1 MNADWKH
8 QFRNRM
14 EQYSE
19 PAPEG
24 LWDEIMTSV
33 ESEQKKSGTR
43 LLYILSGIAAA
54 AVLVLAVI
62 LPSDKAT
69 DTGNRQIAGLQ
80 ASGDDDMGRI
90 IETVLPPKP
99 INSFQERVRTGVFT
113 DTSKQSEPEDRV
125 SPAIPDTD
133 RPGPA
138 EPAAEKPGHETS
150 AEQADGAS
158 DGYNFTKDRP
168 AERHGDWQDFV
179 LAEAS
184 EKAGK
189 SRKMSVNVFAS
200 GFPGG
205 SENHTGYSDMVMTA
219 AAATA
224 FFAVVMMVMAAATA
238 AATTRGAVD
247 NADRIEAF
255 FDFGDFETDH
265 REHLR
270 DVFLRDDCETAF
282 GFRHAHAAVDQS
294 ARRLT
299 HEVEVA
305 RDVKNLFH
313 GRTNGPEFALFV
325 HEHVVD
331 FERTALRHAEGDD
344 VAVHLHFLRPF
355 HAFGQ
360 GERKRMSTVKNRLGR
375 SGFGRKQFR
384 KSRHDWIS

>member
-1 MNADWKH
+1 MMMVVMA
-8 QFRNRM
+8 FTAAATFAFFM
-14 EQYSE
+14 MMVMM
-19 PAPEG
+19 AF
-24 LWDEIMTSV
+24 
-33 ESEQKKSGTR
+33 
-43 LLYILSGIAAA
+43 AAA
-54 AVLVLAVI
+54 AAFAFLMIVVMMVTAATAAAFFVI
-62 LPSDKAT
+62 VV
-69 DTGNRQIAGLQ
+69 
-80 ASGDDDMGRI
+80 M
-90 IETVLPPKP
+90 
-99 INSFQERVRTGVFT
+99 
-113 DTSKQSEPEDRV
+113 
-125 SPAIPDTD
+125 
-133 RPGPA
+133 
-138 EPAAEKPGHETS
+138 
-150 AEQADGAS
+150 
-158 DGYNFTKDRP
+158 
-168 AERHGDWQDFV
+168 
-179 LAEAS
+179 
-184 EKAGK
+184 
-189 SRKMSVNVFAS
+189 
-200 GFPGG
+200 
-205 SENHTGYSDMVMTA
+205 MVMTAATAAAFFLIVMMVVTA

-224 FFAVVMMVMAAATA
+224 FFTVVMMVMAAATA

-299 HEVEVA
+299 HEVEVT

>member
-1 MNADWKH
+1 MVA
-8 QFRNRM
+8 F
-14 EQYSE
+14 
-19 PAPEG
+19 
-24 LWDEIMTSV
+24 T
-33 ESEQKKSGTR
+33 
-43 LLYILSGIAAA
+43 AAA
-54 AVLVLAVI
+54 AFTFFVI
-62 LPSDKAT
+62 
-69 DTGNRQIAGLQ
+69 
-80 ASGDDDMGRI
+80 
-90 IETVLPPKP
+90 
-99 INSFQERVRTGVFT
+99 
-113 DTSKQSEPEDRV
+113 
-125 SPAIPDTD
+125 
-133 RPGPA
+133 
-138 EPAAEKPGHETS
+138 
-150 AEQADGAS
+150 
-158 DGYNFTKDRP
+158 
-168 AERHGDWQDFV
+168 
-179 LAEAS
+179 
-184 EKAGK
+184 
-189 SRKMSVNVFAS
+189 
-200 GFPGG
+200 
-205 SENHTGYSDMVMTA
+205 MVMMVAFAAAAAFAFFVIMVMMVAAATTAAFFIIVMVMMTAATATAFFIIVVMMVTA

-299 HEVEVA
+299 HEVEVT